1 MQKSAQFFRG
11 VKFQKPYVERVSEF
25 KDNATV
31 TLRNAIDIDID
42 KEYIYLSEIEQKIK
56 LFFYI

>member
-11 VKFQKPYVERVSEF
+11 VKFQKPFVERVSEF

-42 KEYIYLSEIEQKIK
+42 KEYIYTSLKSSRK
-56 LFFYI
+56 